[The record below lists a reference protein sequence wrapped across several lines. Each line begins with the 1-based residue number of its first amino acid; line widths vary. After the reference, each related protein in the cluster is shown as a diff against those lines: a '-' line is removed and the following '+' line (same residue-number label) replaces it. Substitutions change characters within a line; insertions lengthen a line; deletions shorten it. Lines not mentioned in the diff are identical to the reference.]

1 MLITGI
7 LITIVAIFML
17 LVPQFFMKLKSPRIP
32 DRLLESPKMKIVLR
46 VWGGIFVIVGILLII
61 FSTIQ

>member
-17 LVPQFFMKLKSPRIP
+17 LVPQTFMKLKSPRIP
-32 DRLLESPKMKIVLR
+32 DKLLKNAKMKIILR
-46 VWGGIFVIVGILLII
+46 IWGGIFVIIGILLIV
-61 FSTIQ
+61 FSIV

>member
-32 DRLLESPKMKIVLR
+32 DKLLKNPKMKIILR
-46 VWGGIFVIVGILLII
+46 IWGGIFVIIGILLIV
-61 FSTIQ
+61 FSII

>member
-17 LVPQFFMKLKSPRIP
+17 FPDKLLKN
-32 DRLLESPKMKIVLR
+32 PKMKIILR
-46 VWGGIFVIVGILLII
+46 IWGGIFVIVGILLIV